1 MSGSAVNEKTFN
13 SFQAKLKPKSRGK
26 VKFETFV
33 DGNLVKGLFM
43 RLKLEKSHH
52 LNWSSR
58 GWAREQTICC
68 SRLLLR

>member
-43 RLKLEKSHH
+43 KLKLEKSRH
-52 LNWSSR
+52 LSWSSR

-68 SRLLLR
+68 